1 MHACEVHAYEAP
13 TYEMHARKVLSARTG
28 IVQPFILCRGASV
41 IVAYTS
47 DGYLRDAYR

>member
-1 MHACEVHAYEAP
+1 VAWGHVS
-13 TYEMHARKVLSARTG
+13 TRVGKRRDSGGITG
-28 IVQPFILCRGASV
+28 IMCQPEQPFSLYRSASV